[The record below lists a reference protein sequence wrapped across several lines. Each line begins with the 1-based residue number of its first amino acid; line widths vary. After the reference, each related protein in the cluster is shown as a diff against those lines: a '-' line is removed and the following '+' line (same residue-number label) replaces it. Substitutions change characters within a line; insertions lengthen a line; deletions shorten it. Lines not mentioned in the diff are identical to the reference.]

1 MSFSMPIGYHAKHPF
16 PIIRQHKQ
24 PLPLKIVHL
33 YRVFVCT
40 LALLYFYNMLQIEC
54 ISVFDMLKIGIGPSS
69 SHTLG
74 PWRAAQR
81 WLNAL
86 ERTHELKEISEVRVH
101 LYGSLSLTGKGHA
114 TDYAIML
121 GLTGADPE
129 TIPIADI
136 QQTIDHIK
144 AHQKLPL
151 GGEHA
156 VHFEPSAHIQ
166 YHKKFLPFHANGLK
180 FEARLHN
187 GKNKTQTYYSIGGG
201 FVVVQERKNARKK
214 ESLFNTFPY
223 PVQKGDELLAFCKKE
238 QKPISAIVLQNEGS
252 LRSDA
257 DIDHQFKRIWDTM
270 LECMYIGCHTEGT
283 LPGGLHVKRRA
294 SELHGKLMG
303 DLPYTNPEEWLLSIR
318 QTEVK
323 FRQILQWVSCFA
335 LSVNEVNASLGRV
348 VTAPTNG
355 SAGVIPAV
363 LMYYMVIENHAGNF
377 EHIKQFL
384 LVAGEIG
391 SIFKKGATISAA
403 MGGCQAEI
411 GVSSA
416 MAAGGLCELLGGSPE
431 QVLMAAEI
439 AMEHHLGLTCDPI
452 GGLVQ
457 VPCIERN
464 SMGAI
469 KAIHAA
475 ELALGSDPAMAK
487 VPLDKVVQTMWE
499 TAKDMSSKYKET
511 SEGGLAVGVFLSD
524 C

>member
-1 MSFSMPIGYHAKHPF
+1 M
-16 PIIRQHKQ
+16 
-24 PLPLKIVHL
+24 V
-33 YRVFVCT
+33 
-40 LALLYFYNMLQIEC
+40 QIEC
-54 ISVFDMLKIGIGPSS
+54 ISIFDMLKIGVGPSS

-81 WLNAL
+81 WLKEL
-86 ERTHELKEISEVRVH
+86 ERSGVINEVVEVNAH
-101 LYGSLSLTGKGHA
+101 MYGSLSLTGKGHA
-114 TDYAIML
+114 TDYAVIL
-121 GLTGADPE
+121 GLLGTDPE
-129 TIPIADI
+129 YIPIDSIKEMVADVSER
-136 QQTIDHIK
+136 K
-144 AHQKLPL
+144 KLNL
-151 GGEHA
+151 GGKFQIAFDPEKNI
-156 VHFEPSAHIQ
+156 VFNR
-166 YHKKFLPFHANGLK
+166 KFLPYHANGLK
-180 FEARLHN
+180 FEATLKS
-187 GKNKTQTYYSIGGG
+187 GKKKSKKYYSIGGG
-201 FVVVQERKNARKK
+201 FVVVEERKNAKK
-214 ESLFNTFPY
+214 KIAAFKTFPF
-223 PVQKGDELLAFCKKE
+223 PIQKGAELLAFCAQENKAVSE
-238 QKPISAIVLQNEGS
+238 IVLENERS
-252 LRSDA
+252 LRTDNE
-257 DIDHQFKRIWDTM
+257 IHQQLRRVWNTM
-270 LECMYIGCHTEGT
+270 LECVYTGCHTEGK

-294 SELHGKLMG
+294 FEMHKNLIGAV
-303 DLPYTNPEEWLLSIR
+303 PYNTPEEWLQSIR

-363 LMYYMVIENHAGNF
+363 LMYYLVIENHAGNF

-416 MAAGGLCELLGGSPE
+416 MAAGALTELLGGSPE

-457 VPCIERN
+457 IPCIERN

-469 KAIHAA
+469 KAINAA
-475 ELALGSDPAMAK
+475 ELALGTDPKEAK